1 MIRRAF
7 FTISALASFAVFAQE
22 ASFPFRPGAATRPHL
37 LIVNV
42 ADALPKTV
50 FAQAAEKAAAATMT
64 INCWTNSIP
73 KSIYREL
80 LDNPNELSQHFG
92 RLARIVV
99 FIEKNQVGPSFLN
112 VPGSWSVVNMRGL
125 DRDNPDAV
133 KYGERV
139 AKMILKGMAHASGSG
154 ATQEPV
160 CVMYWDSFSLQG
172 LDKVKTVISPMA
184 YFPMLSTLRG
194 LGGQDLLIPQ
204 HEYEQA
210 KAEEAKEKA
219 ETEKEAK

>member
-1 MIRRAF
+1 MFRKAF
-7 FTISALASFAVFAQE
+7 ATIFALASFAVFAQE
-22 ASFPFRPGAATRPHL
+22 APFPFRPGAAARPHL

-42 ADALPKTV
+42 AEALPEAV
-50 FAQAAEKAAAATMT
+50 FAQAAAKAAAATMT

-73 KSIYREL
+73 KSVYREF
-80 LDNPNELSQHFG
+80 LDNPGGLSGCFG
-92 RLARIVV
+92 RQAKIVV
-99 FIEKNQVGPSFLN
+99 FVEKNQVGPSFRN

-125 DRDNPDAV
+125 DRDSPDAA
-133 KYGERV
+133 KYAERV
-139 AKMILKGMAHASGSG
+139 AKMILKGIAHASGSG

-172 LDKVKTVISPMA
+172 LDKVKTVISPTA
-184 YFPMLSTLRG
+184 YFPMLSTLKG

-210 KAEEAKEKA
+210 LEEEAKAKA
-219 ETEKEAK
+219 DSKKEAK